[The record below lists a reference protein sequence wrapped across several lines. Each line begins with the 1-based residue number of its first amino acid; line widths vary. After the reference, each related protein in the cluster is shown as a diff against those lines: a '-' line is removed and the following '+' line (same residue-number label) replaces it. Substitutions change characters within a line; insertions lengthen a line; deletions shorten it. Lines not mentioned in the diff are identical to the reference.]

1 MALDAAAGG
10 RADAAA
16 GGRGGAWGAGG
27 RGRCGAPRTAARGLA
42 RGTGAKGDP
51 ADDRGDN
58 DEPE

>member
-10 RADAAA
+10 RALA
-16 GGRGGAWGAGG
+16 GGRGGARGAGG
-27 RGRCGAPRTAARGLA
+27 RRRCGAPRTAARGLA
-42 RGTGAKGDP
+42 RDTGARDDP